1 MARLLSTVQTVDVV
15 FQSEDLTHESQLSRR
30 LRPFRR
36 AREWMGFPL
45 RGRSRSGRARTTR
58 DPSYAAVASAIST
71 RPFAKAASRPALKPT
86 CFAARSRA
94 VSLSGVSCSDPVRLS
109 YARIL
114 MARPPPAPASV
125 GAGGRTTA
133 SYPRLIPTARRP
145 PWPGAIVRRACRP
158 LSLRAGRRPRSDPQH
173 SRPPPGH
180 RSPSARDAPAHQ
192 PPAPP
197 PPPPPSLP
205 PSPSPLPPPS
215 PPPPP

>member
-30 LRPFRR
+30 VRPFRR

-86 CFAARSRA
+86 CFAARSR
-94 VSLSGVSCSDPVRLS
+94 LP
-109 YARIL
+109 
-114 MARPPPAPASV
+114 
-125 GAGGRTTA
+125 
-133 SYPRLIPTARRP
+133 
-145 PWPGAIVRRACRP
+145 
-158 LSLRAGRRPRSDPQH
+158 
-173 SRPPPGH
+173 
-180 RSPSARDAPAHQ
+180 

-197 PPPPPSLP
+197 PPTPPAPPRPPRPRPPPALPLP
-205 PSPSPLPPPS
+205 PPPPS
-215 PPPPP
+215 PPQRPPSLPAGRPPVSP